1 MLSLGSFSVLAQ
13 QSKTLQ
19 KQVDFCSDE
28 VKKLENELVNYK
40 AILEKQQAEIT
51 SLKQEIVNKESEKDN
66 LNEKIVDLESA
77 SVVLLKVATKLEE
90 QDKLIEA
97 LDIYKLIT
105 EIYPGTLESSSANF
119 KIRKIHGILRAR
131 ASSSGK

>member
-1 MLSLGSFSVLAQ
+1 MSFGALAQ
-13 QSKTLQ
+13 QNKNLQ

-28 VKKLENELVNYK
+28 VKNLEAEVKNYK

-51 SLKQEIVNKESEKDN
+51 SLKQEIVDKEGEKEN

-77 SVVLLKVATKLEE
+77 SVVLLKVATTLEE

-119 KIRKIHGILRAR
+119 KIRKIHGILRGR
-131 ASSSGK
+131 ASSSNKKG